1 MKKIKVF
8 LVALPMM
15 LALQANAQLVPVYFD
30 NPADALRDRNK
41 MTNGQREFFEA
52 YDYAMEQVNE
62 GQSMEQFFVMEKA
75 KAGEPDSISPL
86 LEKKGIR
93 YGQDAPYNNKCP
105 ILNGGRAV
113 TGCVAT
119 AMAQVM
125 YYYEYP
131 KVGTGTVTYT
141 GGSDGAKTINLAD
154 YPFDWSNI
162 IGDYSH
168 SKFTTEQAN
177 AVATLMLACGAA
189 LNMNYSK
196 DGSGSNTG
204 DVPKVLKNNFGFD
217 SNVAYSNATGNMGII
232 EDDWVYTIR
241 EELQKGHPIIY
252 AGAPASGMSG
262 HCFVIDGYKLKDGI
276 YYYHLNWG
284 WDGAYNGD
292 YLIMNLKP
300 NGESYSGA
308 NCSMVYGIMPPN
320 WTPIENT
327 EADAVTAKAKK
338 VVRDGQVV
346 IVRGDKA
353 FSVLGTEL

>member
-15 LALQANAQLVPVYFD
+15 LALQANAQVTPVYFD

-75 KAGEPDSISPL
+75 KAGEQDSISPL

-162 IGDYSH
+162 IGDYTH

>member
-8 LVALPMM
+8 LLALPMM
-15 LALQANAQLVPVYFD
+15 LALQANAQLVPVYYD
-30 NPADALRDRNK
+30 NPADALRDRSE
-41 MTNGQREFFEA
+41 MTAGQRAFFDT
-52 YDYAMEQVNE
+52 YDHAMERVAE
-62 GQSMEQFFVMEKA
+62 GQSMEQFFVVEA
-75 KAGEPDSISPL
+75 EAGEPDSISPL

-105 ILNGGRAV
+105 MINGGRAV

-131 KVGTGTVTYT
+131 KVGTGSVTYT
-141 GGSDGAKTINLAD
+141 GGDAGAKTINLAD

-162 IGDYSH
+162 IGDYH
-168 SKFTTEQAN
+168 STKYTSEQAD

-204 DVPKVLKNNFGFD
+204 DVPTVLKNNFGYD
-217 SNVAYSNATGNMGII
+217 SGARYANASGQMDII
-232 EDDWVYTIR
+232 EVDWVYTIR

-252 AGAPASGMSG
+252 AGSPASGMSG
-262 HCFVIDGYKLKDGI
+262 HCFVIDGYKIIDGV

-327 EADAVTAKAKK
+327 KADIVTPKAKK
-338 VVRDGQVV
+338 QVRDGQVV
-346 IVRGDKA
+346 IVRGNKIY
-353 FSVLGTEL
+353 SILGTEIE

>member
-1 MKKIKVF
+1 MKKIQ
-8 LVALPMM
+8 LWATLLMMWGVAM
-15 LALQANAQLVPVYFD
+15 QANAQLTPVYYD
-30 NPADALRDRNK
+30 NPADVLRSREN
-41 MTNGQREFFEA
+41 MTEEMRAFLDA
-52 YDYAMEQVNE
+52 YDYAAERVAE
-62 GQSMEQFFVMEKA
+62 GQDASKYFVVETA
-75 KAGEPDSISPL
+75 TGEPDSISPL

-105 ILNGGRAV
+105 NINGGRAV

-131 KVGTGTVTYT
+131 KVGTGKVTYT
-141 GGSDGAKTINLAD
+141 GGNSGARTIDLAD
-154 YPFDWSNI
+154 YPFDWSNM
-162 IGDYSH
+162 IGDYAH
-168 SKFTTEQAN
+168 TKYTTVQAD
-177 AVATLMLACGAA
+177 AVSTLMLACGAA
-189 LNMNYSK
+189 LNMNYSA
-196 DGSGSNTG
+196 DGSGSNTA
-204 DVPKVLKNNFGFD
+204 DVPTVMKNNFGYD
-217 SNVAYSNATGNMGII
+217 SKMAYSNASGKMDII
-232 EDDWVYTIR
+232 EEDWVYTIR

-252 AGAPASGMSG
+252 AGAPASGKSG
-262 HCFVIDGYKLKDGI
+262 HCFVIDGYKVKDGV

-292 YLIMNLKP
+292 YLIMDLKP

-308 NCSMVYGIMPPN
+308 NCSMVYNILPPN

-327 EADAVTAKAKK
+327 EADGATVKAKK

-353 FSVLGTEL
+353 YSVLGTEL

>member
-15 LALQANAQLVPVYFD
+15 LALQANAQVTPVYFD
-30 NPADALRDRNK
+30 DSADVLRDRNK
-41 MTNGQREFFEA
+41 MTDGQRAFFEA

-162 IGDYSH
+162 IGDYTH

>member
-1 MKKIKVF
+1 
-8 LVALPMM
+8 
-15 LALQANAQLVPVYFD
+15 
-30 NPADALRDRNK
+30 
-41 MTNGQREFFEA
+41 
-52 YDYAMEQVNE
+52 
-62 GQSMEQFFVMEKA
+62 
-75 KAGEPDSISPL
+75 
-86 LEKKGIR
+86 
-93 YGQDAPYNNKCP
+93 
-105 ILNGGRAV
+105 
-113 TGCVAT
+113 
-119 AMAQVM
+119 M

-162 IGDYSH
+162 IGDYTH